1 MFFPLNPSPDP
12 KLYAANVRTVFSAA
26 LGVPASGITFAE
38 AKERYGR
45 HRSKSS
51 KRA

>member
-1 MFFPLNPSPDP
+1 MNPIPDP

-26 LGVPASGITFAE
+26 LGVPASSITFAE